1 MGANN
6 SLISHLESSFSKIP
20 NPHTVHFTVLSSAPR
35 RTTSLYPYAVNH
47 PRCFQVDYLVTL
59 ATEVDRPDA
68 TPTPKDGVQSRDL
81 DGVKDSEQVEGKVK
95 DTGKG
100 KGKGRVLTTALSAH
114 LYILP
119 HHRTSILYI
128 SKLDSSGHP
137 NTPTPLSRIFI
148 TTTLSYFL
156 DPRTRPTPYVRIQ
169 LFARSQG
176 QYLFPNSSE
185 GPKKVLGGLGLCG
198 WWKGVYEDIAS
209 SALQNSALQ
218 NAEGGEGEKGGE
230 VKLGMVLPGY
240 SWDEAK
246 GMLGQRR
253 PLAKGL
259 EWTANAPFDT
269 PLPLPT
275 TSSSSSSSSLG
286 STSLLGPTSSCSD
299 IGTSTTTSARP
310 SLASLIPSLPDDP
323 KARFLD
329 DLVSEGAEDPR
340 RHLLLKAKPDQ
351 TTGSGSSSSIQTDS
365 SPGKKI
371 QKNRAK
377 ADNEAERRFT
387 QATLERVSVPE
398 YWERMGF
405 RQECISGDVTGFFT
419 LESSPPVTSTSA
431 PMTGSIDPKTPPTAL
446 PYTIVDRILSAL
458 LNTDFKSFE
467 TSLDHSALWERSVR
481 SLVVDE
487 IGEEG
492 YKACIGSVEGKKG
505 EEGDVPVKRKE
516 EVVVT
521 MLQPRKKKKV

>member
-1 MGANN
+1 
-6 SLISHLESSFSKIP
+6 L
-20 NPHTVHFTVLSSAPR
+20 
-35 RTTSLYPYAVNH
+35 TT
-47 PRCFQVDYLVTL
+47 
-59 ATEVDRPDA
+59 
-68 TPTPKDGVQSRDL
+68 
-81 DGVKDSEQVEGKVK
+81 
-95 DTGKG
+95 KG
-100 KGKGRVLTTALSAH
+100 NEKSRVLTTALSAH

-148 TTTLSYFL
+148 TSILSYFVR
-156 DPRTRPTPYVRIQ
+156 PETRPTPYVRIL

-198 WWKGVYEDIAS
+198 WWKGVYEDVAS
-209 SALQNSALQ
+209 SAIS
-218 NAEGGEGEKGGE
+218 AEGERSEAGDRSRSGG

-240 SWDEAK
+240 SWDEAR

-253 PLAKGL
+253 PLAAGL
-259 EWTANAPFDT
+259 EWTSTAPFDT
-269 PLPLPT
+269 PLPPL
-275 TSSSSSSSSLG
+275 SSSSSSSSLG
-286 STSLLGPTSSCSD
+286 ATSSLGPTSSSGD
-299 IGTSTTTSARP
+299 VNTPTRP

-340 RHLLLKAKPDQ
+340 RHNLLKA
-351 TTGSGSSSSIQTDS
+351 GNSSSSASIPES
-365 SPGKKI
+365 SPGKK
-371 QKNRAK
+371 KDNNRPKAK
-377 ADNEAERRFT
+377 ADEAERRFT
-387 QATLERVSVPE
+387 QATLERISREE

-419 LESSPPVTSTSA
+419 LESSPPTTTTTSPSIAMSTSQS
-431 PMTGSIDPKTPPTAL
+431 TSDPKSPATAL
-446 PYTIVDRILSAL
+446 PHAIVERILSAL

-467 TSLDHSALWERSVR
+467 TSLDHSALWQNQVR
-481 SLVVDE
+481 ALVSDE

-492 YKACIGSVEGKKG
+492 YKACVSSVEGKKG
-505 EEGDVPVKRKE
+505 EEVVMKRKE
-516 EVVVT
+516 EAPVT